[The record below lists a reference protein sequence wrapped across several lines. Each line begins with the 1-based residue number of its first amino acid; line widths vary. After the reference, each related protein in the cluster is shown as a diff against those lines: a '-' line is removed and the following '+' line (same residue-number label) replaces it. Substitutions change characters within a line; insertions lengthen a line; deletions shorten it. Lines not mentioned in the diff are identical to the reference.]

1 MLSELVGLLHK
12 QNNHTMTFPSSMLYC
27 LSIGCNSNNH
37 LVDDSNRF
45 FCLLYVGIFFTFQR
59 NAYIQTVA
67 SLSPPVMKW
76 FNFMLVIE
84 IFSLGYNLFD
94 STGYSEWGV
103 FGFDH
108 HYCGWIW
115 EGRLEVYL
123 TSLALSNKWVKLVPN
138 FLCIFDLGFF
148 FFFPHSLK
156 ILLSGGGCI
165 GDQMVCP
172 TF

>member
-1 MLSELVGLLHK
+1 MLSELVRLLHK

-27 LSIGCNSNNH
+27 LSIGCNANNH
-37 LVDDSNRF
+37 LMDDWNRF
-45 FCLLYVGIFFTFQR
+45 FLSLICWDFFYFSKKC
-59 NAYIQTVA
+59 YIQTIA

-84 IFSLGYNLFD
+84 IFSLDYNLFD

-103 FGFDH
+103 FGCDH

-123 TSLALSNKWVKLVPN
+123 TSLALSNKCVKLVPN
-138 FLCIFDLGFF
+138 FLCIFDLYL
-148 FFFPHSLK
+148 FFPHSLK
-156 ILLSGGGCI
+156 ILLPGGGRI
-165 GDQMVCP
+165 GDQMMCP